1 MDISIC
7 SFSFHRLLGAGK
19 QDMFQYIKDSKS
31 LGATLLQPW
40 NATLVRPVDAEAAKT
55 TFPDVPSWAA
65 PVTDQKYLADV
76 RAAAVKAGMG
86 FEGLAVD
93 QAHIYEEDPAKR
105 QANRA
110 RAYIWMDIAAK
121 LGARMIRIDAGGPP
135 EMPADVFKIIVAGYE
150 DLVARGAAKGVD
162 IVIENH
168 WGPSPIPEN
177 VVKILG
183 AVKGLGLLFDTNN
196 WAKGMQ
202 EKGWQMCAK
211 YATATHIK
219 TFEFDA
225 NGNEPGVDI
234 PKAIKML
241 QDAGYKGV
249 WGIESCPKDGDE
261 MGGVR
266 KTIDLIRRCVK

>member
-40 NATLVRPVDAEAAKT
+40 NATLVRPVDAEAAKE
-55 TFPDVPSWAA
+55 TFPDVPAWAA
-65 PVTDQKYLADV
+65 PVTDQKYLTEV
-76 RAAAVKAGMG
+76 KAAAAKAGLG
-86 FEGLAVD
+86 IEGIAVD

-105 QANRA
+105 KANRA
-110 RAYIWMDIAAK
+110 RAYIWMDIAAT
-121 LGARMIRIDAGGPP
+121 LGAKMIRIDAGGPP
-135 EMPADVFKIIVAGYE
+135 EMPNDVFKIIVEGYE
-150 DLVARGAAKGVD
+150 DLVARGAAKGIE

-183 AVKGLGLLFDTNN
+183 AVQGLGLLFDTNN
-196 WAKGMQ
+196 WAPGMQ
-202 EKGWQMCAK
+202 EKGWRMCAK
-211 YATATHIK
+211 YATATHVK

-225 NGNEPGVDI
+225 AGNEPSVDI
-234 PKAIKML
+234 PKAIQML

-261 MGGVR
+261 MAGVR